1 MSAWLQV
8 DPDNYP
14 ILFAQA
20 TVSLVKNEEE
30 TQLRS
35 DAIVLISEMCNR
47 NPKVAAQVGAIK
59 RLIDCL
65 MDLTL

>member
-14 ILFAQA
+14 IIFAQA

-35 DAIVLISEMCNR
+35 DAIGLMSEMCNR
-47 NPKVAAQVGAIK
+47 NPKVAA
-59 RLIDCL
+59 
-65 MDLTL
+65 